1 MLMWLPPSS
10 ELEVTTGRIEAAHC
24 GGRGPHK
31 AIHNIHRQ
39 SKSHPNPAPTV
50 VAHPSSGEEEIL
62 GLRSQD
68 FLFGAS

>member
-10 ELEVTTGRIEAAHC
+10 ELDVTTVESKRRIAAEME
-24 GGRGPHK
+24 PYK